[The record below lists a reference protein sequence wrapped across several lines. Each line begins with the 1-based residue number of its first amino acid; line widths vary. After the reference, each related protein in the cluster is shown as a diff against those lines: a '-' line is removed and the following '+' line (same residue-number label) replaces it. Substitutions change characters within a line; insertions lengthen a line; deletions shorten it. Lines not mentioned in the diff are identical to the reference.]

1 MESHDFY
8 FLLMVCAA
16 FAVFAAV
23 LAASS
28 VKYRNWLK
36 HGPHQAADD

>member
-16 FAVFAAV
+16 FAVFAV
-23 LAASS
+23 GLAAGSI
-28 VKYRNWLK
+28 KYRNWLK
-36 HGPHQAADD
+36 HQPHHAADD